1 MALLIVMMAATNSN
15 AHENAKISMMNTSA
29 MMNFVYGRL
38 GCAVNFTLNNF
49 CMALDLF
56 SFFFADGFRNCA
68 DNSDEL
74 YCPSGSAFKQYV
86 RDYGFLMLAAV
97 LFVLLLII
105 LSTFC
110 FFRRRRRNAA
120 QH

>member
-1 MALLIVMMAATNSN
+1 MMAATNSN
-15 AHENAKISMMNTSA
+15 AHENAKMSTMNMSA
-29 MMNFVYGRL
+29 MMKLVYWRL
-38 GCAVNFTLNNF
+38 GFAVNFTLNNF
-49 CMALDLF
+49 CLALDLF

-74 YCPSGSAFKQYV
+74 YCTAGDAFKQYV
-86 RDYGFLMLAAV
+86 RDYGYLMLAAV
-97 LFVLLLII
+97 LFVLLVII

-120 QH
+120 RH